1 MDHELG
7 DAPLLALVEAILIT
21 RIIAFPDIVLA
32 PAGPDAVNGRL
43 IRAAVCCADA
53 VGD

>member
-7 DAPLLALVEAILIT
+7 DAPLLALVETILIAS
-21 RIIAFPDIVLA
+21 IIAFPDIILSS
-32 PAGPDAVNGRL
+32 AGPDAMNGRL